1 MATKV
6 EIEVT
11 IDPEGNVK
19 LVTHGLKGQSCMKE
33 TEQLE
38 KALGKVTAREKTREF
53 YEQGVGA
60 AVTGVVK
67 KGW

>member
-6 EIEVT
+6 EIEVE

-33 TEQLE
+33 TEQVE
-38 KALGKVTAREKTREF
+38 KAVGKVASREKTREF
-53 YEQGVGA
+53 YERASGTA
-60 AVTGVVK
+60 STGVVK
-67 KGW
+67 RGW

>member
-1 MATKV
+1 MASKV
-6 EIEVT
+6 EIEVA
-11 IDPEGNVK
+11 IDPQGNVK

-38 KALGKVTAREKTREF
+38 KALGKVVGREKTREF
-53 YEQGVGA
+53 YEQGVGTTA
-60 AVTGVVK
+60 TGVVK